1 MLRLSGGA
9 WVWCCCM
16 YCTVCGCDAGVQEIQ
31 RARELQAAA
40 AALPPG
46 APRPVP
52 GFADVAA
59 ELAPRRM
66 VARATSA
73 ARAAGIP
80 IAEHLASPDWLP
92 ASGCSSTE
100 TLSATEP
107 RTAAGG

>member
-1 MLRLSGGA
+1 MPLHNLHEMRDRGG
-9 WVWCCCM
+9 
-16 YCTVCGCDAGVQEIQ
+16 GPQEVQH
-31 RARELQAAA
+31 ARKQQAAA

-66 VARATSA
+66 VASVVSA

-80 IAEHLASPDWLP
+80 VPEHLASPEWLP
-92 ASGCSSTE
+92 G
-100 TLSATEP
+100 SAQQQH
-107 RTAAGG
+107 

>member
-1 MLRLSGGA
+1 MTCIAFMVMVGGA
-9 WVWCCCM
+9 
-16 YCTVCGCDAGVQEIQ
+16 QEIQ

-46 APRPVP
+46 AARPVP

-66 VARATSA
+66 VAGVVSA

-80 IAEHLASPDWLP
+80 IPEHLASPEWLP
-92 ASGCSSTE
+92 G
-100 TLSATEP
+100 SALQQH
-107 RTAAGG
+107 